1 MALQYIKGKEVT
13 MHNFNDI
20 PQSVVQIRIMVAG
33 IGGAGLNAL
42 NAMLAAGLD
51 GVETVGISCSVPR
64 LRRSRAGRTLQ
75 IGSDQR
81 GFGTGGNPAVARTA
95 AEQSSNELRR
105 LLAGVDLL
113 LLTAGLGS
121 GTGTGATPVVAR
133 LARES
138 GALVVGLVTR
148 PFSREGRHRAALAR
162 QGVRELLSVVDSLIV
177 IPNDRLISQAS
188 RGMSLLEAFRPADQL
203 LQQAVQGIVEVV
215 TGCGQGIVEVVTGC
229 GHINVDFSD
238 LRTVLAARGMALIG
252 IGTASGEN
260 RAVAAATQ
268 AIANPLLEELDLSD
282 ARGLLLNISGSSS
295 MTLDE
300 YDQVCRTITEQLAE
314 DAVMVV
320 GMVLDASLAERIRV
334 TVIATGIRLAD
345 DLAGVGTLR
354 LMQGGGCDVK
364 V

>member
-1 MALQYIKGKEVT
+1 
-13 MHNFNDI
+13 
-20 PQSVVQIRIMVAG
+20 
-33 IGGAGLNAL
+33 
-42 NAMLAAGLD
+42 
-51 GVETVGISCSVPR
+51 
-64 LRRSRAGRTLQ
+64 
-75 IGSDQR
+75 
-81 GFGTGGNPAVARTA
+81 
-95 AEQSSNELRR
+95 
-105 LLAGVDLL
+105 
-113 LLTAGLGS
+113 
-121 GTGTGATPVVAR
+121 
-133 LARES
+133 
-138 GALVVGLVTR
+138 
-148 PFSREGRHRAALAR
+148 
-162 QGVRELLSVVDSLIV
+162 VVDSLIV

-203 LQQAVQGIVEVV
+203 LQQAV
-215 TGCGQGIVEVVTGC
+215 QGIVEVVTGC

>member
-1 MALQYIKGKEVT
+1 
-13 MHNFNDI
+13 MHNFNEL
-20 PQSVVQIRIMVAG
+20 PQSVGQIRIMVAG

-105 LLAGVDLL
+105 LFAGVDLL

-215 TGCGQGIVEVVTGC
+215 TGCG
-229 GHINVDFSD
+229 HINVDFSD

-320 GMVLDASLAERIRV
+320 GMVLDASLADRIRV

-354 LMQGGGCDVK
+354 LMQGGGCDGQL
-364 V
+364 